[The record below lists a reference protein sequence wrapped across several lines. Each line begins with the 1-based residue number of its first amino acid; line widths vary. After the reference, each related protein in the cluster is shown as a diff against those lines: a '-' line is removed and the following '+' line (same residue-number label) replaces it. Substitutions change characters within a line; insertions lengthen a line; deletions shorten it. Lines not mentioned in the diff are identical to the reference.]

1 MLYESFK
8 VSPRGPPPGNT
19 CASMGKLRKLGPKTL
34 HMSEFVGHFSEIFR
48 RPLGGCFV
56 IPLMFFDA
64 LKVLGPSQS
73 DPGPIWETLI
83 FHENSQNFCPDV
95 NLKSCRTPARSVR
108 LS

>member
-34 HMSEFVGHFSEIFR
+34 HMSEFVGHFSEIFQ

-64 LKVLGPSQS
+64 LEVPGTSQS
-73 DPGPIWETLI
+73 DPGTVL
-83 FHENSQNFCPDV
+83 DM
-95 NLKSCRTPARSVR
+95 T
-108 LS
+108 